1 MGSLAGFGE
10 LDLGWRGIAGYREVM
25 RSGIVGTLLPLVL
38 VASLPCGVASA
49 QEEQE
54 VIKPPTPRRII
65 PGKVGA
71 AKGLATL
78 KRRSNYLRKEA
89 LPEELIRNARIPS
102 SVMNEVARL
111 SDESFALRET
121 ASAAL
126 RSSPVPN
133 EVLMAV
139 LDREDLKP
147 EQRHRLL
154 RVLKLR
160 IHQQP
165 RGAVGIRMSPG
176 RGGVL
181 INELVPG
188 LPAEKVLRV
197 GDTIVMINDIVVR
210 ENSELVG
217 VVQRL
222 VPGTLIRMTVLRTNG
237 NIENNERIEVE
248 FPLGS
253 YSKLGN
259 EPDVLGLANPETKR
273 RKELMQAVEDRFA
286 VSPDLLEGQLATE
299 SGVIRGDG

>member
-10 LDLGWRGIAGYREVM
+10 LDLGWRGVAGYRDVM

-49 QEEQE
+49 QEEKE
-54 VIKPPTPRRII
+54 VPKPPAQQRII
-65 PGKVGA
+65 PIKVGPA
-71 AKGLATL
+71 RGLATL
-78 KRRSNYLRKEA
+78 KRRSSVQRKEV

-102 SVMNEVARL
+102 SVTNEVARL
-111 SDESFALRET
+111 SDESFTLRET

-126 RSSPVPN
+126 RASPVPN

-139 LDREDLKP
+139 LDREDLEP

-160 IHQQP
+160 IQQRP

-222 VPGTLIRMTVLRTNG
+222 VPGTLIRMTVLRSNENG
-237 NIENNERIEVE
+237 KNNERIEIE
-248 FPLGS
+248 FSLGS
-253 YSKLGN
+253 YAKLGN
-259 EPDVLGLANPETKR
+259 EPDVLGLSNPETNR
-273 RKELMQAVEDRFA
+273 RKALMQAVEDRFA

>member
-1 MGSLAGFGE
+1 
-10 LDLGWRGIAGYREVM
+10 V
-25 RSGIVGTLLPLVL
+25 
-38 VASLPCGVASA
+38 
-49 QEEQE
+49 Q
-54 VIKPPTPRRII
+54 
-65 PGKVGA
+65 
-71 AKGLATL
+71 
-78 KRRSNYLRKEA
+78 RKEV
-89 LPEELIRNARIPS
+89 LPEELIRNARIPG
-102 SVMNEVARL
+102 SVTNEVARL
-111 SDESFALRET
+111 SDESFTLRET

-126 RSSPVPN
+126 RSSPVPD

-154 RVLKLR
+154 RVLQWR
-160 IHQQP
+160 IHQRP

-222 VPGTLIRMTVLRTNG
+222 VPGTLIRMTVLRSNG
-237 NIENNERIEVE
+237 IAEKIERIEVE

-253 YSKLGN
+253 YAKLGN
-259 EPDVLGLANPETKR
+259 EPDVLGRSNPETNR
-273 RKELMQAVEDRFA
+273 RKNLMEAVEVRFA
-286 VSPDLLEGQLATE
+286 VSPELLVGQLATE